1 MDLWKSNPKD
11 VLYRKAKSHE
21 FPNLENKWGSTQISK
36 EVDRKFK
43 SPRYLRDCSLYD
55 MNNEQKKIRSM
66 ILTVSFNVNKIQ
78 NMTTLPCSVIKLM
91 RDHGW
96 RGQ

>member
-1 MDLWKSNPKD
+1 MVENVIVKVANIYRMDLWKSNPKD

-55 MNNEQKKIRSM
+55 MNNPKKKKSG
-66 ILTVSFNVNKIQ
+66 
-78 NMTTLPCSVIKLM
+78 P
-91 RDHGW
+91 
-96 RGQ
+96 

>member
-21 FPNLENKWGSTQISK
+21 FPNLENKWRSTQISK

-43 SPRYLRDCSLYD
+43 SP
-55 MNNEQKKIRSM
+55 
-66 ILTVSFNVNKIQ
+66 
-78 NMTTLPCSVIKLM
+78 
-91 RDHGW
+91 
-96 RGQ
+96 